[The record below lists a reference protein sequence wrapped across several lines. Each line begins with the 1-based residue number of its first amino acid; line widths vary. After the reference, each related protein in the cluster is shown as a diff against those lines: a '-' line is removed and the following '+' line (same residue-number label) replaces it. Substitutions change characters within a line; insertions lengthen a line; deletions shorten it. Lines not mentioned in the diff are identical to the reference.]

1 MSKSVPPKSAPAKSV
16 TIKASHI
23 KVPVS
28 KHMSGKPVGQNMSE
42 AAPLK
47 SDVKTKPTL
56 IGWCEWLELPQLGLP
71 YIKAKVDTGA
81 RTSALH
87 AESIE
92 TFSKKGHPWVRFTI
106 RPLPFAKQV
115 VVTCEAPLIDRRVV
129 KDSGGKSEKR
139 YVIETLVN
147 LDGVSRFVEVTLT
160 NREKMVF
167 RMLLGRQAITKL
179 NYHVDPAHQ
188 CLRGKVKKEIAR
200 KAYKA

>member
-1 MSKSVPPKSAPAKSV
+1 MSIKPAQTKPDTSKPASAKVVTKSAVAKTAPKLPA
-16 TIKASHI
+16 T
-23 KVPVS
+23 P
-28 KHMSGKPVGQNMSE
+28 KPGHS
-42 AAPLK
+42 
-47 SDVKTKPTL
+47 L
-56 IGWCEWLELPQLGLP
+56 IGWCEWLELPQLSLP
-71 YIKAKVDTGA
+71 HIKAKVDTGA

-92 TFSKKGHPWVRFTI
+92 TFTKKGHPWVRFTI
-106 RPLPFAKQV
+106 KPLPFAKQLT
-115 VVTCEAPLIDRRVV
+115 VTCEAPLIDRRVV

-160 NREKMVF
+160 NRENMVF

-188 CLRGKVKKEIAR
+188 CLRGKVKKEMAR
-200 KAYKA
+200 KSYRG

>member
-1 MSKSVPPKSAPAKSV
+1 MSMNKTVSSKSPTKTSSSAAIV
-16 TIKASHI
+16 TKQDV
-23 KVPVS
+23 K
-28 KHMSGKPVGQNMSE
+28 KPV
-42 AAPLK
+42 
-47 SDVKTKPTL
+47 L

-71 YIKAKVDTGA
+71 YIKAKIDTGA

-87 AESIE
+87 ADSIE

-106 RPLPFAKQV
+106 RPLPFSKQV
-115 VVTCEAPLIDRRVV
+115 VATCEAPLIDRRMV
-129 KDSGGKSEKR
+129 KDSSGKSEKR

-188 CLRGKVKKEIAR
+188 CLRGKVKKDVAR
-200 KAYKA
+200 KAY

>member
-1 MSKSVPPKSAPAKSV
+1 MSIKPAQTKSDTPKPASAKVVTKSVVAKTAPKLSATP
-16 TIKASHI
+16 
-23 KVPVS
+23 
-28 KHMSGKPVGQNMSE
+28 KPGHS
-42 AAPLK
+42 
-47 SDVKTKPTL
+47 L
-56 IGWCEWLELPQLGLP
+56 IGWCEWLELPQLSLP

-92 TFSKKGHPWVRFTI
+92 TFTKKGHPWVRFTI
-106 RPLPFAKQV
+106 KPLPFAKQLT
-115 VVTCEAPLIDRRVV
+115 VTCEAPLIDRRVV

-160 NREKMVF
+160 NRENMVF

-188 CLRGKVKKEIAR
+188 CLRGKVKKEMAR
-200 KAYKA
+200 KSYRG

>member
-1 MSKSVPPKSAPAKSV
+1 LITNKRDRV
-16 TIKASHI
+16 TLER
-23 KVPVS
+23 P
-28 KHMSGKPVGQNMSE
+28 
-42 AAPLK
+42 
-47 SDVKTKPTL
+47 L
-56 IGWCEWLELPQLGLP
+56 IGWCEWVELPQLGLP

-106 RPLPFAKQV
+106 KPLPSAKQL
-115 VVTCEAPLIDRRVV
+115 VVTCEAPLIDRRMV

-188 CLRGKVKKEIAR
+188 CLRAKIKKEMAR
-200 KAYKA
+200 KAYRG